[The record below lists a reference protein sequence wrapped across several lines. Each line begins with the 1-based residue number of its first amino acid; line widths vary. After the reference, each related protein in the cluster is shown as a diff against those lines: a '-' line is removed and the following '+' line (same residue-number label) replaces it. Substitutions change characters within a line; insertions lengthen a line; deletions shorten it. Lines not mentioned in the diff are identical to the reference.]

1 MGDEGISAFEKI
13 GFFSVALE
21 DQFDVISINLN
32 VVDCAGLINSKGPK
46 DRGFVDNEGN
56 GHFEKSVENGRG
68 AEVPPVARY
77 PSRSQGAVAILC
89 PHRQTLGARLAENP
103 ISLGDR
109 AIGVGDTVAV
119 GSLGTCLQG
128 TATLGAGLGEVEQE
142 GGTVGTDHLGAV
154 EQDLGNPLGVTHEGG
169 EAGGGDQLDHGSR
182 GAGGGGGF
190 SPSLDRILADRWGVA
205 RVET

>member
-1 MGDEGISAFEKI
+1 
-13 GFFSVALE
+13 VE
-21 DQFDVISINLN
+21 DDFYQILINLD
-32 VVDCAGLINSKGPK
+32 VVDC
-46 DRGFVDNEGN
+46 RGFVFREGPKN
-56 GHFEKSVENGRG
+56 GALGDFEGDGHFEKSVENGRG

-89 PHRQTLGARLAENP
+89 PHRQALGARLAEHP

-109 AIGVGDTVAV
+109 AVGVGDTVAV

-190 SPSLDRILADRWGVA
+190 SPSLDRILADRWEVA